1 MCDSAKKK
9 YGPPQIINFTTS
21 SCSLYY
27 QTIRKLAVHPNPVK
41 VMLKGKEN
49 RVHEHKA
56 KT

>member
-1 MCDSAKKK
+1 VIQQEKIWATADHKF
-9 YGPPQIINFTTS
+9 YNFIMQFI
-21 SCSLYY
+21 LPNYK
-27 QTIRKLAVHPNPVK
+27 KLAVHPNPVK